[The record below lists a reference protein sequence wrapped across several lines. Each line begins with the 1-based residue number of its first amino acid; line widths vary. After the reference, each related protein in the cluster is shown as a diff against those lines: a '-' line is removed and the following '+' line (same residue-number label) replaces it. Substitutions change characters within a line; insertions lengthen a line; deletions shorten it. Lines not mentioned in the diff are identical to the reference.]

1 MQIKS
6 EQLQKE
12 NNEMEQRI
20 VALRQMMQRE
30 REERE

>member
-20 VALRQMMQRE
+20 VALRQMMQKE